1 MQGTAMKRKKLL
13 LVFPKSPISSY
24 ADLRFS
30 KILGRAPGSIMNAAL
45 PTVAALT
52 PPEFEV
58 RIIDENVE
66 KIDFRTR
73 YDIVGFT
80 GFVTQFFRARE
91 LAREFSRQGSLVVCG
106 GPCVSLS
113 PERWRSFADVLI
125 VGEAERIWPQF
136 LSDYLVGQYED
147 EYRETERFD
156 LEISPVPDYSGF
168 SKQARKK
175 YIMGLVQASR
185 GCPYNCEFCSVGVY
199 VGRKMRY
206 KSPSKVVREMEE
218 LKKLGIGFVIIADD
232 NLSADRSKSKAILA
246 ALRDW
251 NRAQRTPTMFI
262 TQLSIDVAKDEEFL
276 RLAAEAGMTAVQ
288 IGIESP
294 NIESLKETRKHHNV
308 ASNMLE
314 DIKRFQEYGIT
325 VISTCIVGFDHDGL
339 SIFKEQLDFH
349 RRSSVPNVQI
359 YPLQAMDGT
368 DLKKRAL
375 RENRYVDWEQQHSSN
390 PERLHN
396 LSTFTLLPKRMSLEQ
411 LRAGAYWLLWRLYDP
426 EAFIHRLQGF
436 FSNYENS
443 ELWQNLLI
451 PQYGF
456 DRKRLGILFRLL
468 KFLTGASREDRK
480 AFFRIIRTAR
490 PSSHPQRIGIAVMA
504 FITLVN
510 TREFL
515 LSREPEI
522 AAIAYPA

>member
-1 MQGTAMKRKKLL
+1 MKRKKLL

-30 KILGRAPGSIMNAAL
+30 KILGRTPGNIMNVAL
-45 PTVAALT
+45 PTIAALA
-52 PPEFEV
+52 PAEFEI

-66 KIDFRTR
+66 QIDLRTP
-73 YDIVGFT
+73 YDIVGIT

-91 LAREFSRQGSLVVCG
+91 LAQEFSRRGSLVVCG

-125 VGEAERIWPQF
+125 IGEAERIWPQF
-136 LSDYLVGQYED
+136 LNDYLLNGHKN

-156 LEISPVPDYSGF
+156 LSQSPLPDYSGF
-168 SKQARKK
+168 SKWARKK
-175 YIMGLVQASR
+175 YIMGLVQTSR
-185 GCPYNCEFCSVGVY
+185 GCPYRCEFCSVGEY

-206 KSPSKVVREMEE
+206 KSPSKVVQEVEE
-218 LKKLGIGFVIIADD
+218 LKRLGIGIVIIADD
-232 NLSADRSKSKAILA
+232 NFSADRNKSKAILT

-262 TQLSIDVAKDEEFL
+262 TQLSIDVAKDDEFL

-294 NIESLKETRKHHNV
+294 CIESLKETRKHHNV

-339 SIFKEQLDFH
+339 SIFKDQLDFH
-349 RRSSVPNVQI
+349 SSSSVPNVQI
-359 YPLQAMDGT
+359 YPLQALDST
-368 DLKKRAL
+368 DLKRRIV
-375 RENRYVDWEQQHSSN
+375 RENRYLDWEQQYSSN
-390 PERLHN
+390 PEQLHN
-396 LSTFTLLPKRMSLEQ
+396 LSTFTMIPKKMSLEQ
-411 LRAGAYWLLWRLYDP
+411 LRAGAYWLLWKLYDP
-426 EAFIHRLQGF
+426 EAFIHRLKGF
-436 FSNYENS
+436 FTNYQAS
-443 ELWQNLLI
+443 TRRQNLRI
-451 PQYGF
+451 PQYGI
-456 DRKRLGILFRLL
+456 DRRRLGILFRLL
-468 KFLTGASREDRK
+468 KFLAAASREDRRV
-480 AFFRIIRTAR
+480 FFKIFRA
-490 PSSHPQRIGIAVMA
+490 SLQCSHPQRIGIAVMA

-510 TREFL
+510 TRKFL
-515 LSREPEI
+515 LSREPRV
-522 AAIAYPA
+522 ADIAYPT